1 MTELADEPTVRGPG
15 RPRDASRDRAILA
28 AALQILQEEGYRG
41 LTIDGVA
48 ARAGVG
54 RPTIYRRWPSKPAL
68 VVAALVEAAE
78 LALPVRDT
86 GSLRGDLIAVQRRQV
101 ALMNSPESRRVTAGL
116 VADLAADPEL
126 AERYVSQYLAPRRA
140 LVWQVLQRGID
151 RGELDPDADLAFCKR
166 TVGPCS
172 GDPPCGRRSDS
183 VAGGRSTADR
193 WNPQVWHRERHWDAD
208 PFRRLHLHK
217 PIRERQCLR
226 APDHV
231 RSEGR
236 DSPLAR
242 GKLDGERK
250 FQRVDVQ
257 DSPGS
262 KVPRR

>member
-116 VADLAADPEL
+116 VADLAA
-126 AERYVSQYLAPRRA
+126 
-140 LVWQVLQRGID
+140 
-151 RGELDPDADLAFCKR
+151 
-166 TVGPCS
+166 
-172 GDPPCGRRSDS
+172 
-183 VAGGRSTADR
+183 
-193 WNPQVWHRERHWDAD
+193 
-208 PFRRLHLHK
+208 
-217 PIRERQCLR
+217 
-226 APDHV
+226 
-231 RSEGR
+231 
-236 DSPLAR
+236 
-242 GKLDGERK
+242 
-250 FQRVDVQ
+250 
-257 DSPGS
+257 
-262 KVPRR
+262 